1 MLTLQS
7 LNLRVKAWAQTIDKD
22 FASTPTTPILLYQ
35 EVYRFAHEL
44 KASAG
49 LSGDAAVKAL
59 QPAIDRCEERARIFA
74 QDEKEL
80 STGLNEQLLAIAR
93 SLESVEPLDFFLGK
107 ALTAGS
113 PPPPEAPELLSRPL
127 PWDSLSRARARSAWR
142 HGCRFFA
149 RERRIALPQ
158 LVTEHET
165 SITEVRALGGVSI
178 LRELAPVA
186 AEGAALIVRTRHIVA
201 FPAAIAA
208 NPPAEWQ
215 AL

>member
-1 MLTLQS
+1 MP
-7 LNLRVKAWAQTIDKD
+7 A
-22 FASTPTTPILLYQ
+22 TPILLYQ

-49 LSGDAAVKAL
+49 LSGDASVRAL

-80 STGLNEQLLAIAR
+80 SEELNEQLLALA
-93 SLESVEPLDFFLGK
+93 SHLESVEPLDAFLEK
-107 ALTAGS
+107 AVAAGT
-113 PPPPEAPELLSRPL
+113 PPRPEVPELLSLPL

-149 RERRIALPQ
+149 RERRIALQQ

-165 SITEVRALGGVSI
+165 SVAEVRALGGVSI

-186 AEGAALIVRTRHIVA
+186 AEGAALIVKTRHIVA
-201 FPAAIAA
+201 FPSATGEK
-208 NPPAEWQ
+208 PTAEWQ